1 MASYAVHAASHR
13 IFFYL
18 IKVQSAEWHG
28 YTEESPFHPGSWDRF
43 ASSDLLPDGLLVSDE
58 VDFLRDYGAC
68 RHKPCLSWA
77 AVALERIIDEHEHH
91 PKAG

>member
-58 VDFLRDYGAC
+58 VV
-68 RHKPCLSWA
+68 HKPCLSWA